1 MKALLHDTDQVLYFA
16 ATQDARLHVM
26 RQANAQAAALVAQAL
41 ADDAPGRRIRV
52 VIGVDHE
59 DKTVK
64 QRGFYHAAVLPQISE
79 QATVGGLLY
88 TAKIWKEFFHR
99 LYIGHRWESIRLPGQ
114 KRATPRRVRI
124 SSEDLSIKQYS
135 ELLDKVIAYAVTE
148 LGVSFRFIAEE
159 REAVRWVATPRK
171 ARARQAEGVAA

>member
-1 MKALLHDTDQVLYFA
+1 MKALLHDTDVVMYFCA
-16 ATQDARLHVM
+16 NQDARLTIM
-26 RQANAQAAALVAQAL
+26 RQANFKAMDLVQQAVA
-41 ADDAPGRRIRV
+41 DGEPGRRIRV
-52 VIGVDHE
+52 VVGIDHE

-79 QATVGGLLY
+79 QAEVAGLRF
-88 TAKIWKEFFHR
+88 TAQIWKTFFHK
-99 LYIGHRWESIRLPGQ
+99 LYIGDRWESVRLPGQ

-124 SSEDLSIKQYS
+124 SSEDLSIRQYS

-148 LGVSFRFIAEE
+148 LGVNFHFIAEE

-171 ARARQAEGVAA
+171 VRARQAEGVAA